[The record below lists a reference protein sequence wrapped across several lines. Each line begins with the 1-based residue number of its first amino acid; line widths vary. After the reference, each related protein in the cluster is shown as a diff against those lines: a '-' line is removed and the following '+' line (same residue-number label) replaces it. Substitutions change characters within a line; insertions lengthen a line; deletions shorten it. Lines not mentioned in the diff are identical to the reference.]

1 LDWIWETIKLPVFL
15 VRAHLR
21 NIIDVCEYQENLRAF
36 LEPFV
41 FILRVCLNAVD
52 EQRVS
57 ADQFGIRMEMTGI
70 FWLATIV
77 MAVVAFSFVALPLL
91 KSNRKNALL
100 VIAIA
105 LPLVAAGLY
114 LNLGSPSLNANDE
127 SANRSAARS
136 SIGTGDAAN
145 DKLDSVA
152 SMVEGLAKRLEENP
166 DDGSSWLLL
175 ARSYKHLN
183 RIEEATDAYE
193 KAVALGQFNA
203 DLAALGTGEI
213 DEAAPGAQIF
223 GNVRLTA
230 AARAIIKPGDTVF
243 IFAKAVDG
251 PPMPVAVLRRPAAD
265 LPVDFLLNDS
275 QSMTADMKLSNFEQ
289 VTVTARITRSGD
301 ATVALQ
307 ELEATSGS
315 IRVAD
320 NQHLNLI
327 IE

>member
-1 LDWIWETIKLPVFL
+1 MFL
-15 VRAHLR
+15 VSAHLR
-21 NIIDVCEYQENLRAF
+21 NIIDVYEYQENLRAF

-41 FILRVCLNAVD
+41 FILRVYLNAVD

-100 VIAIA
+100 VVAIA

-114 LNLGSPSLNANDE
+114 MNLGSPSLNANE

-152 SMVEGLAKRLEENP
+152 SMLEGLAKRLEENP

-183 RIEEATDAYE
+183 RVEDATDAYE

-213 DEAAPGAQIF
+213 DKTAPGAQIF
-223 GNVRLTA
+223 GNVSVTA
-230 AARAIIKPGDTVF
+230 AARAIIEPGDTVF
-243 IFAKAVDG
+243 IFARAVDG